1 MHINFMF
8 KVFPSTTLLFFAL
21 SPKGIIFL
29 SNVFSL
35 TDIYSCS
42 FKQLNVLLSGNRL
55 LQITPSFRCQARK
68 KKKNP
73 IKKVFMFKVGILKKK
88 KKWFF
93 KK

>member
-1 MHINFMF
+1 MF
-8 KVFPSTTLLFFAL
+8 FQATECASFRESALANYTL
-21 SPKGIIFL
+21 
-29 SNVFSL
+29 FSL
-35 TDIYSCS
+35 P
-42 FKQLNVLLSGNRL
+42 GEE
-55 LQITPSFRCQARK
+55 